1 MLALALLLPG
11 CGSDHPIPQS
21 PQAVQTQ
28 RLRSDAA
35 TSGGRL
41 RFSAVIEPDARV
53 PLSFRT
59 PGYVTALHR
68 TRGEN
73 GAMRDIAEG
82 DRVPR
87 GTVLV
92 RIRSSEYDDQV
103 RQAASQAGAAE
114 AVAHKADL
122 DFDRAKHLFESRS
135 ITKPEFDEAHARYDA
150 TENQL
155 KAARAAV
162 SEAEI
167 ALRDTSLL
175 APFDGEIVDKSVEI
189 GAFVGPTA
197 PVFVLARTEVV
208 KILVGVPD
216 TALPAVTLGQPVDVA
231 VDAFGD
237 RAFRARISRVA
248 SAADPVTRNFDV
260 EVAIPN
266 PDRVLKAGMIGS
278 LELATGTTA
287 PRAVFR
293 VPLSSIVDAGE
304 GTYGVCVVTGPENA
318 KVASLRKVEIGPI
331 LGTEISVVRGLADG
345 DEVITSG
352 SNLLK
357 DGQRVEVVR

>member
-1 MLALALLLPG
+1 VLALALILQG
-11 CGSDHPIPQS
+11 CGSGDPIPQS

-28 RLRSDAA
+28 RLQSDSA

-59 PGYVTALHR
+59 PGYVVALHR

-73 GAMRDIAEG
+73 GAMRDVAEG
-82 DRVPR
+82 DRVAR

-92 RIRSSEYDDQV
+92 RIRSSEYGDQV
-103 RQAASQAGAAE
+103 RQAASQAAAAE

-122 DFDRAKHLFESRS
+122 DFDRATRLFESRS
-135 ITKPEFDEAHARYDA
+135 ITKPEFDEARARYDA
-150 TENQL
+150 TRNQVQ
-155 KAARAAV
+155 AARAAV

-167 ALRDTSLL
+167 ALRDTSI
-175 APFDGEIVDKSVEI
+175 AATFDGEIVDKSVEI
-189 GAFVGPTA
+189 GAFVGPGA

-208 KILVGVPD
+208 KILVGAPD
-216 TALPAVTLGQPVDVA
+216 TALPAVTLGQPVDVT

-237 RAFRARISRVA
+237 RTFRARISRVA

-278 LELATGTTA
+278 LELAAGTA
-287 PRAVFR
+287 VPRAVFR
-293 VPLSSIVDAGE
+293 VPLSAIVDAGE
-304 GTYGVCVVTGPENA
+304 GAYGVYVVTGPEDA
-318 KVASLRKVEIGPI
+318 KAASLRKVEIGPV
-331 LGTEISVVRGLADG
+331 LGTSISVMKGLADG

-357 DGQRVEVVR
+357 DGQRVEIVK